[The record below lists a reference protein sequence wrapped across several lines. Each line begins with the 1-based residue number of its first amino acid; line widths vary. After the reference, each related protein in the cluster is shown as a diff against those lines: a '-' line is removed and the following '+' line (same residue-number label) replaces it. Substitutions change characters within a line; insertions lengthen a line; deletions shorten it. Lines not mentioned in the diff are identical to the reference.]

1 MSAGCVRTSARVEA
15 DSPLDQRAF
24 VSRSGDP
31 VGWLDVG
38 ELGELGV
45 YGSPGALRRL
55 AAALLIVADA
65 ADELDHGGHEPA
77 RAAA

>member
-1 MSAGCVRTSARVEA
+1 MVTARTSARVGEG
-15 DSPLDQRAF
+15 SRLRQQVF

-38 ELGELGV
+38 EDGELSV
-45 YGSPGALRRL
+45 YGSPEALRRL
-55 AAALLIVADA
+55 AAALLLAADA
-65 ADELDHGGHEPA
+65 ADELEHGSDDAA